1 MLLSM
6 TGFGEARGTVAGTR
20 VTAELRSV
28 NNRHFKLSLRCPDAW
43 AKFEPE
49 IERVL
54 REQVSRGTVTLFL
67 RQDREADVARHRIN
81 AQVLA
86 MYWQQLQES
95 AQQLGAPPLQD
106 LAALTP
112 LPGVVDSGDWAS
124 TDAEAALPDL
134 QTLVRAAVVTFQQ
147 FRVQEGAAM
156 AADLQ
161 QQAAVITCE
170 VDRITEFAP
179 QVAAEYRTKLQQR
192 IQEALAGAGVTLEP
206 NDLLREVALF
216 TDRSDISEELV
227 RLRSHLE
234 QFTQLMTANAS
245 QGRKLDFLCE
255 ELFREAN
262 TIGSKANHI
271 GVSHAAVE
279 IKTAIERM
287 REVVQNVE

>member
-6 TGFGEARGTVAGTR
+6 TGFGEARGVVAGTR

-28 NNRHFKLSLRCPDAW
+28 NNRHFKLSLRCPDTW

-67 RQDREADVARHRIN
+67 RQDREADVSRQRIN
-81 AQVLA
+81 PEVLA
-86 MYWQQLQES
+86 GYWEQLKAT
-95 AQQLGAPPLQD
+95 AQQLGAPLPQD
-106 LAALTP
+106 LAAVAQ
-112 LPGVVDSGDWAS
+112 LPGVIDSGDWAS
-124 TDAEAALPDL
+124 ADAEAALPDL
-134 QTLVRAAVVTFQQ
+134 QKLVRAAAVHFQE

-156 AADLQ
+156 AADLNL
-161 QQAAVITCE
+161 QAALITRE
-170 VDRITEFAP
+170 VDRIAEAAP
-179 QVAAEYRTKLQQR
+179 QVSAEYRVKLQQR
-192 IQEALAGAGVTLEP
+192 IQDALSGTGVKFETS
-206 NDLLREVALF
+206 DLLREVALF
-216 TDRSDISEELV
+216 TDRADISEELV

-234 QFTQLMTANAS
+234 QFTQLMAAETS
-245 QGRKLDFLCE
+245 QGRKLDFLCQ